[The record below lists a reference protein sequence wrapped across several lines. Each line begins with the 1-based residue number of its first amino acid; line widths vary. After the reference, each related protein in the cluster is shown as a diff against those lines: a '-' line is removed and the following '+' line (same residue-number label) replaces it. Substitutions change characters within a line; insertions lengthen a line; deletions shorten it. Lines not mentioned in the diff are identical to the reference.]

1 MACGSRM
8 LSAKGEPGGLGNASE
23 RHSINDY
30 FHNLKHSILVLRINL
45 GTGSRMFFKKGIFI
59 AGFLDI

>member
-1 MACGSRM
+1 MAFECLHRGS
-8 LSAKGEPGGLGNASE
+8 LFWPLGNASE

>member
-1 MACGSRM
+1 MAFECLHRGS
-8 LSAKGEPGGLGNASE
+8 LFWSPGNASE

-45 GTGSRMFFKKGIFI
+45 GTGSKVFFKKGIFI
-59 AGFLDI
+59 VEFLDI